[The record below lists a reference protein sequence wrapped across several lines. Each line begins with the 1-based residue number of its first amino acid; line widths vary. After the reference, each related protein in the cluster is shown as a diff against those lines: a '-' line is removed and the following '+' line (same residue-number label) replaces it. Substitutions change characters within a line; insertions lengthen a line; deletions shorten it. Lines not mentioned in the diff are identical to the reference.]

1 VALKKL
7 AGIEGQDSDK
17 EQISWLEFKKDET
30 EVQESTEKGKQRE
43 QRSDE
48 AEKEGQV
55 ERQEDE
61 NCKGTLSEA
70 PVTLQYSREG
80 VLSRSNG

>member
-17 EQISWLEFKKDET
+17 EQILWLESKEDET
-30 EVQESTEKGKQRE
+30 EVQESTEKGKQKE
-43 QRSDE
+43 QRSDG

-61 NCKGTLSEA
+61 NAMEDVEERSSGCSLVAYSVGTGA
-70 PVTLQYSREG
+70 R
-80 VLSRSNG
+80 

>member
-17 EQISWLEFKKDET
+17 EQILWLESKEDET

-43 QRSDE
+43 QRSDGV
-48 AEKEGQV
+48 EKEEQV
-55 ERQEDE
+55 ERQEDK
-61 NCKGTLSEA
+61 N
-70 PVTLQYSREG
+70 VMEG
-80 VLSRSNG
+80 VEERSSGCSLVAYSVRTGAR

>member
-1 VALKKL
+1 MK
-7 AGIEGQDSDK
+7 GQDSDK
-17 EQISWLEFKKDET
+17 EQISWLESKEDET

-43 QRSDE
+43 QRLDG

-61 NCKGTLSEA
+61 NA
-70 PVTLQYSREG
+70 MEG
-80 VLSRSNG
+80 VEKRSSGCSLVAYSVGTGARQIYFEIF